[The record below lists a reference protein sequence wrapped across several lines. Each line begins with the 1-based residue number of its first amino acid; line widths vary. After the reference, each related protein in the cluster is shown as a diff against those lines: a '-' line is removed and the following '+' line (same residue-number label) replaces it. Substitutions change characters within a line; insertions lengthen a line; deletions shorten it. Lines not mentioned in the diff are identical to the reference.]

1 LRAVAVI
8 PVLLFHAG
16 LGGFSGGFL
25 GVDVFFV
32 ISGFLI
38 TSILVREA
46 EEGRFSIVA
55 FYNRRVRRIFPA
67 LFAMLGIVTVAAAL
81 ILAPSAFS
89 RYARSLIA
97 TTLFSSNILFWK
109 QTGYFDTSA
118 LEKPLLHTWSL
129 AVEEQFYLVWPLILG
144 TLFRFGWKQYLLP
157 LLCAGVALSFALAVA
172 WPDKMAVFYLPV
184 TRAWELGLGAILA
197 VRPTS
202 LPRWAS
208 LAGIGAI
215 VVAIMCFNEQ
225 MPLFIASGVAC
236 LGTAALICTE
246 GGIGNRAL
254 SWAPCVGIGLIS
266 YSLYL
271 WHWPLLAFAHYLNSG
286 VPPVTVT
293 LPLLGLAGL
302 IAYLSYKYV
311 ETPFRKPGK
320 PWKAFGLSGAVMT
333 SLVGVGVTVSLF
345 AGFPLRYGAEA
356 AKAEKAIR
364 FGMPRACDGCTV
376 GDPPAQ
382 VVLWGDSY
390 ARPLTP
396 TVQAY
401 ARENG
406 LSAIIFTRNACPSL
420 SGAARAG
427 GGDCVAFQHHV
438 AGRLEKLHPKLIIL
452 ASRWSISSETT
463 RFGTEVGPRYFLT
476 DGKVEVRTVAQS
488 RQVLHDS
495 LFRTVA
501 MLHSSHPGALILL
514 VGQVPE
520 LGYDAERCMI
530 AEVNGGQCSTV
541 PREALPRIAFGNR
554 LLAEIAS
561 RVPNVRAVYLG
572 KAQCKGDVC
581 PTRINGTFLYQDPA
595 HLSAT
600 GAALLLRPYLL
611 RLRLPQ

>member
-1 LRAVAVI
+1 
-8 PVLLFHAG
+8 
-16 LGGFSGGFL
+16 
-25 GVDVFFV
+25 
-32 ISGFLI
+32 
-38 TSILVREA
+38 
-46 EEGRFSIVA
+46 
-55 FYNRRVRRIFPA
+55 
-67 LFAMLGIVTVAAAL
+67 MLAIVTVAAGF

-89 RYARSLIA
+89 RYADSLIA
-97 TTLFSSNILFWK
+97 TTLFSSNILFWE

-144 TLFRFGWKQYLLP
+144 TIFRFGRKQYLLP

-172 WPDKMAVFYLPV
+172 WPDQSAVFYLPV

-197 VRPTS
+197 VRPMS

-215 VVAIMCFNEQ
+215 LAAILCFSEQ
-225 MPLFIASGVAC
+225 TPLFIASGVAC
-236 LGTAALICTE
+236 LGTATLICTE
-246 GGIGNRAL
+246 GGLGNRAL

-271 WHWPLLAFAHYLNSG
+271 WHWPLLAFAHYLYSDM
-286 VPPVTVT
+286 PPVAIT
-293 LPLLGLAGL
+293 LPLLVLAGL

-320 PWKAFGLSGAVMT
+320 PWQAFGLSGAVMT
-333 SLVGVGVTVSLF
+333 SLAGVGVTMSLF

-364 FGMPRACDGCTV
+364 LGMPTACNGCTV
-376 GDPPAQ
+376 GDQPAQ

-396 TVQAY
+396 TVKAY
-401 ARENG
+401 AREAG

-420 SGAARAG
+420 LGAARAG
-427 GGDCVAFQHHV
+427 NRACVTFHDHV
-438 AGRLEKLHPKLIIL
+438 AGELKKLDPKLIIL

-476 DGKVEVRTVAQS
+476 DGKTNVRTVAQS

-501 MLHSSHPGALILL
+501 TLRSDHPRALILL
-514 VGQVPE
+514 VGQAP
-520 LGYDAERCMI
+520 
-530 AEVNGGQCSTV
+530 SW
-541 PREALPRIAFGNR
+541 
-554 LLAEIAS
+554 
-561 RVPNVRAVYLG
+561 
-572 KAQCKGDVC
+572 
-581 PTRINGTFLYQDPA
+581 
-595 HLSAT
+595 AT
-600 GAALLLRPYLL
+600 TPSGA
-611 RLRLPQ
+611 